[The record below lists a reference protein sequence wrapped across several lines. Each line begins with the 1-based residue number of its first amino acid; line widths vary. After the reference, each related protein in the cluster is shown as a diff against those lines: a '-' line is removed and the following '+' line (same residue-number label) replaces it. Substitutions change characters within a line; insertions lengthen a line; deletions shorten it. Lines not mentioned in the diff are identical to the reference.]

1 MTGKLKMAVTPHGSH
16 DPEPRL
22 AQWADS
28 LRHATS
34 ARTKAKLPS
43 ASGLVRRADRNRNA
57 RRSTVILTLLTVS
70 VFFAWN
76 WRLGVDP
83 GVAEF
88 RQAAG
93 APEAVV
99 VEVFE
104 SVGER
109 SDGPLYFRLGDEQSP
124 YVVAVDP
131 LQPDGQHLIFM
142 VRPEEK
148 RAIPVGY
155 LEPPQ
160 MYSVPL
166 WHFPPGDRQQV
177 RTRLVADGGRA
188 VPEV

>member
-1 MTGKLKMAVTPHGSH
+1 MAVTPHGSH

-22 AQWADS
+22 TQWADS

-34 ARTKAKLPS
+34 ARSETNLPS

-57 RRSTVILTLLTVS
+57 KRSSVVLTLLTVS

-76 WRLGVDP
+76 WRPDVDP
-83 GVAEF
+83 GVAQF
-88 RQAAG
+88 RQAAVV
-93 APEAVV
+93 PETLVAA
-99 VEVFE
+99 EFE

-109 SDGPLYFRLGDEQSP
+109 PDGPLYFRLGDEQSP

-131 LQPDGQHLIFM
+131 QQPDGQHLIFV

-177 RTRLVADGGRA
+177 RTLLVADDGRA